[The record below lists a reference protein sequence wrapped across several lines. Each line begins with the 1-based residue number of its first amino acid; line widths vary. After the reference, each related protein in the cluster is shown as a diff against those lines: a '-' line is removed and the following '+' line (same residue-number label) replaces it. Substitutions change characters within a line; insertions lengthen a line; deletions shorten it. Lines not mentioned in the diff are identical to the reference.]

1 MQDFRGF
8 VEVCTG
14 TVLSVIVGTSSNCI
28 HVYAMAT
35 NGRRRCPG
43 LNGKACIEPFPPL
56 TKLELACIGCIR
68 GVAQISGKHL
78 ERKMSNADYKEEK
91 NKFKCLV
98 RHQLHEGL
106 SSRPEHLRG
115 ITDAIPLGRVLRL
128 EESDFH
134 AFHAVTLEA
143 AGKQELTRLFD
154 FVGEDGKTF
163 VASHA
168 HTARFQSYLTEG
180 DFDGHSRTMSI
191 ANPIVNKIYLGLL
204 QLQILLTT
212 EVCALKDVRV
222 RTPPAMGNQKT
233 RWGEPMALFSKGA
246 KERANAS
253 MPSSAFTNQ
262 ALHCDFNPRIAS
274 ANAAARRNGT
284 PYKPVPYSVIINCSP
299 EDAIIFGAGLSP
311 QDDPI
316 GIEEITGIE
325 T

>member
-1 MQDFRGF
+1 
-8 VEVCTG
+8 
-14 TVLSVIVGTSSNCI
+14 
-28 HVYAMAT
+28 
-35 NGRRRCPG
+35 
-43 LNGKACIEPFPPL
+43 
-56 TKLELACIGCIR
+56 
-68 GVAQISGKHL
+68 VAQFSGKHL
-78 ERKMSNADYKEEK
+78 ERKLSNADYKEEK

-274 ANAAARRNGT
+274 ANAAARRKGT